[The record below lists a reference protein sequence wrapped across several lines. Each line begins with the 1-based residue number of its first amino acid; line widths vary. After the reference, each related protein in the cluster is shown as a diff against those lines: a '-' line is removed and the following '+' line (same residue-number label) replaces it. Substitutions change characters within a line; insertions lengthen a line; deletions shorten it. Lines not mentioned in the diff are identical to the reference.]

1 MIKLNDVL
9 IRQETFGD
17 GTLKCEEPSFMRW
30 DEDDRSFEI
39 LWCYDSDSE
48 LFTLIVLRDFLR
60 ENFPNS
66 KVRLKMPYI
75 PHARQD
81 RCVSG
86 RLFTLKSFAKVI
98 NSLDFYRVEVWDPHS
113 DVSKALI
120 DRIYVEPFQY
130 VPTDIHSIMMYPDNG
145 AAKKYG
151 EYYGCINPIIGNKH
165 RNKEGRID
173 SYELLNFVEG
183 TKSVTIRDDICSYG
197 GTFSAA
203 AKALRE
209 RGVEHIELIV
219 THCENN
225 ILKGDVLNYVDKV
238 ITTDSIFTGKHPKI
252 EVVTHFREITKEEEY
267 HI

>member
-1 MIKLNDVL
+1 MIKLNNVL
-9 IRQETFGD
+9 IKQETFGD
-17 GTLKCEEPSFMRW
+17 GTLKCATPSFMRW
-30 DEDDRSFEI
+30 EDEDCSFEI

-48 LFTLIVLRDFLR
+48 LFTLITLRDFLR

-66 KVRLKMPYI
+66 KVWLTMPYI

-81 RCVSG
+81 RYVSG

-98 NSLDFYRVEVWDPHS
+98 NSLDFYRVAVWDPHS

-120 DRIYVEPFQY
+120 DRIQVEPFQF
-130 VPTDIHSIMMYPDNG
+130 VPTDIHSVMMYPDNG

-151 EYYGCINPIIGNKH
+151 EYYGDTNPIIGNKH

-173 SYELLNFVEG
+173 SYELLNFVDG

-197 GTFSAA
+197 GTFLAA

-209 RGVEHIELIV
+209 HGVEHIELIV

-238 ITTDSIFTGKHPKI
+238 ITTDSIFTEKHPKI
-252 EVVTHFREITKEEEY
+252 EVVTHFREINKEDK
-267 HI
+267 